1 MEEKKKKRIRHP
13 KKNKKE
19 EIENIIKEQPTHFV
33 LDVHDSIESNLS
45 KIGR

>member
-13 KKNKKE
+13 KKKQE
-19 EIENIIKEQPTHFV
+19 EIKDTIKEQPTRFV
-33 LDVHDSIESNLS
+33 LDVHDSIESNFT